1 MVGVVVVAVVVVLV
15 VVVIVLV
22 VVVVVVLIVMVV
34 LVVVLVLVVAVVV
47 KVDASTNAKIVDKVT
62 ARLDVKNGLHV
73 YCSQWFLTLLKAFS
87 LGSLR
92 FLFP

>member
-1 MVGVVVVAVVVVLV
+1 MVGVVVVAVVV
-15 VVVIVLV
+15 LV
-22 VVVVVVLIVMVV
+22 VVVVVMVLVVLIVMV
-34 LVVVLVLVVAVVV
+34 VLVVAVVV

>member
-1 MVGVVVVAVVVVLV
+1 MLVVVGVVVVAVVV
-15 VVVIVLV
+15 LV
-22 VVVVVVLIVMVV
+22 VVVVVMVLVVLIVMV
-34 LVVVLVLVVAVVV
+34 VLVVAVVV
-47 KVDASTNAKIVDKVT
+47 KVDASRNAKIVDKVT